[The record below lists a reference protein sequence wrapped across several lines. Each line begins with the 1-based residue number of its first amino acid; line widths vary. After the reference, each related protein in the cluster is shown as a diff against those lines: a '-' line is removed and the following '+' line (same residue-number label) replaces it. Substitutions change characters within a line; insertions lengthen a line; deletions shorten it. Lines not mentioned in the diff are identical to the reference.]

1 VAFPLADTLAVTWR
15 DLTVLQTQIEYVTV
29 PRGRTFE
36 SRCTSEADTQ
46 MAPGFG
52 VGVGDFDGLGDWD
65 GLGDLVGEGL
75 GLLDGVVVF
84 EGDGLVA
91 VGLGL
96 PVALGPLVG
105 LGLPLAL
112 GLPVGLGLR
121 DGLELPVGL
130 TLPLAGELA
139 LADGPE
145 SEMRL
150 ALMALVEADPHRLL
164 SGKVGSASTGATAG
178 PDSRNKPAPAAAA
191 TCPTRTTLT
200 GTAALR

>member
-1 VAFPLADTLAVTWR
+1 
-15 DLTVLQTQIEYVTV
+15 V

-36 SRCTSEADTQ
+36 SRCTSDAATQ
-46 MAPGFG
+46 KAPGLG

-65 GLGDLVGEGL
+65 GLGDFVGVEL

-84 EGDGLVA
+84 EGDGLVT

-96 PVALGPLVG
+96 PV
-105 LGLPLAL
+105 AL

-130 TLPLAGELA
+130 GLRDGLELPVGLG
-139 LADGPE
+139 LADWPGPE
-145 SEMRL
+145 IRL
-150 ALMALVEADPHRLL
+150 ALIAVVEADPHRLL
-164 SGKVGSASTGATAG
+164 SGKVGSASAGATAG
-178 PDSRNKPAPAAAA
+178 PDSRNKPAPAATA

-200 GTAALR
+200 GTAVLR